1 MIISWMNDN
10 DTTQWSEGLR
20 FVQFQKNRS
29 HHRVIDQ
36 PPYKALFGADPKIGL
51 SSSSIPKE
59 LLPQLETEEDL
70 EQILADAGEGDTTD
84 GTTDDDESAISTD
97 ISEADTDS
105 NIPSAEALQSTS
117 SLVTTEIAP
126 NSEETPVV
134 QILNPN
140 NSDNDVQL
148 VEPVK
153 DTATS
158 EIATDITETPIQH
171 ARKRALSGQQIQA
184 EKLMRTTKRKLSE
197 LSVGNNV
204 IIPIP
209 QYDRGPTDPRNILGV
224 IEEVSEYGYRVGTS
238 VGTLSGYLCRN
249 QIEAVND
256 TSLSISMIPSLQI
269 SLREAVRKISKTGG
283 QGYLS
288 CKCKGG
294 CKTSKCKCKKKI
306 SCVIHVVMVL

>member
-1 MIISWMNDN
+1 MDGNIFTVSKHIRFCWHPQSQGSVERANADIKEMISWMNDN
-10 DTTQWSEGLR
+10 DTIPWSEGLR
-20 FVQFQKNRS
+20 FVQFQKIRS

-36 PPYKALFGADPKIGL
+36 PPYKALFGADPQIGL

-105 NIPSAEALQSTS
+105 NIPSAEALQSIS

-126 NSEETPVV
+126 NSVETPVV

-158 EIATDITETPIQH
+158 EIASNITETPIQH
-171 ARKRALSGQQIQA
+171 A
-184 EKLMRTTKRKLSE
+184 
-197 LSVGNNV
+197 
-204 IIPIP
+204 
-209 QYDRGPTDPRNILGV
+209 
-224 IEEVSEYGYRVGTS
+224 
-238 VGTLSGYLCRN
+238 
-249 QIEAVND
+249 
-256 TSLSISMIPSLQI
+256 
-269 SLREAVRKISKTGG
+269 
-283 QGYLS
+283 
-288 CKCKGG
+288 
-294 CKTSKCKCKKKI
+294 
-306 SCVIHVVMVL
+306 